1 MVQSKAR
8 SVDEWMSALD
18 PSRSAALER
27 LRGLCRERLTGWQER
42 MQWGMPG
49 YGPEG
54 ADAVVS
60 FNSQKQHIA
69 LYAGPTA
76 VDRFTDRLKDIDH
89 GKGCIRYRRPEQMD
103 FDVIADILED
113 IRARGGPMR

>member
-69 LYAGPTA
+69 LYAGSTA
-76 VDRFTDRLKDIDH
+76 VDRFIDRLKDVDH